1 VVADDVFQA
10 IGLDAVAAY
19 VKALLNLIEY
29 PASRYERMVVL
40 VATSEGLSRREVGRH
55 LWAEVAPMWNMSRG
69 VFNSSTTRSQAR
81 SRRLTRLGV

>member
-1 VVADDVFQA
+1 VMADDVFQA

-40 VATSEGLSRREVGRH
+40 VATSEGVSRREVGRH
-55 LWAEVAPMWNMSRG
+55 LWAEVVPMWNMSKEG
-69 VFNSSTTRSQAR
+69 F
-81 SRRLTRLGV
+81 